1 MPTPANTPSQVK
13 GQLHSTAP
21 ILASLNLAESI
32 AFYTGMMGFILM
44 VQLDDYAIL
53 GRDGCE
59 IHLHVCTNALIP
71 ENTACYVRTP
81 STDALYQ
88 EFKKRGVRLRPP
100 QEKPWG
106 MKELYVIDPHGN
118 RLKFGEQA

>member
-1 MPTPANTPSQVK
+1 MPTPALTPRQVN
-13 GQLHSTAP
+13 GRLHSTAP

-32 AFYTGMMGFILM
+32 HFYTGMMGFVLM

-59 IHLHVCTNALIP
+59 IHLHVCNNALIAQ
-71 ENTACYVRTP
+71 NTACYIRTP

-88 EFKKRGVRLRPP
+88 EFKTRGVRLRPP
-100 QEKPWG
+100 QVKPWG
-106 MKELYVIDPHGN
+106 MKELYVVDPHGN

>member
-1 MPTPANTPSQVK
+1 MSSPIVPHLEIK
-13 GQLHSTAP
+13 GRLHSAAP
-21 ILASLNLAESI
+21 ILASLDLAESI
-32 AFYTGMMGFILM
+32 AFYTGMMSFVLM

-59 IHLHVCTNALIP
+59 IHLHVCSDPLIP
-71 ENTACYVRTP
+71 ENTACYLRTP
-81 STDALYQ
+81 STDALYR
-88 EFKKRGVRLRPP
+88 EFKKLGVRLRPP
-100 QEKPWG
+100 QVKPWG